1 MKLWHFSSFAVLAA
15 LAGCSSPPPPQ
26 YFPPLSYS
34 YLPPLVLKVANL
46 NVVDAYVPSTDT
58 VALLA
63 QDPAPPADT
72 LLAMLRGRVV
82 ASGAPGTGTVTI
94 QNASVHQVDGTLTGA
109 MTVDVSV
116 ASPDGLS
123 TGYAE
128 ATVSASRTAPTSDD
142 GPGAMQAALYGLT
155 KQLMEEMNVQLQYQ
169 MQHNLSG
176 WLSWSPSSAA
186 PPPGYAPAAAG
197 GSIQSAP
204 LTAPV
209 PPPGA
214 AAVPPAAP
222 LGAYPAQAAPP
233 PGYPEPEGNLI
244 PPGYPGGSVGGGGG
258 GGM

>member
-26 YFPPLSYS
+26 YFPPLTYS
-34 YLPPLVLKVANL
+34 YLPPLVLKVASL

-72 LLAMLRGRVV
+72 LLTMLRGRVV

-116 ASPDGLS
+116 ASQDGLS

-128 ATVSASRTAPTSDD
+128 ATVSASRSAPDPD
-142 GPGAMQAALYGLT
+142 APPGDMEAALYGLT
-155 KQLMEEMNVQLQYQ
+155 KQLMDDMNVQLQYQ

-176 WLSWSPSSAA
+176 WLSWS
-186 PPPGYAPAAAG
+186 AAAG
-197 GSIQSAP
+197 AGQAGYP
-204 LTAPV
+204 T
-209 PPPGA
+209 GA
-214 AAVPPAAP
+214 A
-222 LGAYPAQAAPP
+222 
-233 PGYPEPEGNLI
+233 
-244 PPGYPGGSVGGGGG
+244 PGGAIQA
-258 GGM
+258 